1 MAVIA
6 TPAFGDTIV
15 DDSFAD
21 GDRSITGASGSDTEI
36 AFFSTSNSSAIEDN
50 ADDGANIATVG
61 LVSGTSG
68 RQIHATFASQTLATA
83 GDSVAAYVTFTTP
96 GVIASTSSQADVDA
110 AITASG
116 DNISAG
122 IPASGDDLRIGLFST
137 STGPNGTTSGP
148 ATGLANDIS
157 NASGAGNEN
166 AALNI
171 NGYAIELDV
180 EPANDIPESAPGA
193 DDAVTFDTDI
203 DLREYL
209 VANSTG
215 RLLGTN
221 TGSSSIN
228 STGDLDYSFAANTEY
243 TVHQTYTLNAAGGLD
258 VTVDFL
264 EAGVSLGTL
273 SFTDDTPATLEF
285 GTLAL
290 GASSEAFGLDNDAG
304 DADNGIDLNNVT
316 IHSTI
321 AVIPEPSSLAL
332 LGLFGCAGF
341 IRRRR

>member
-68 RQIHATFASQTLATA
+68 RQIHAVFQSQTLATA

-116 DNISAG
+116 DSISAG

-137 STGPNGTTSGP
+137 STGLNGTTSGP
-148 ATGLANDIS
+148 ATGLANDIE

-171 NGYAIELDV
+171 AGYAIELDV
-180 EPANDIPESAPGA
+180 EPADIPESAPGA
-193 DDAVTFDTDI
+193 GDAVTFDTDI
-203 DLREYL
+203 DLRTYL

-228 STGDLDYSFAANTEY
+228 STGDLDYSFAANTQY

-316 IHSTI
+316 IHSSI